1 MLSFIRERPEG
12 NSVIKSKSR
21 SWLPNLQYFFI
32 LFTRSRLNLNCRNL
46 QLQTILRKDT
56 TGSQVILERCR
67 PGTSRHRYY
76 LGAAMLI
83 TSKKKTDWKSRRENL
98 SVDQCSR
105 KCQATDFTSPGR
117 LRHMLT
123 FNGKDAKLLVHML
136 LICIFHPLS
145 LEALDK
151 CVSCSRQRVNY

>member
-1 MLSFIRERPEG
+1 ML
-12 NSVIKSKSR
+12 N
-21 SWLPNLQYFFI
+21 
-32 LFTRSRLNLNCRNL
+32 
-46 QLQTILRKDT
+46 
-56 TGSQVILERCR
+56 
-67 PGTSRHRYY
+67 
-76 LGAAMLI
+76 

-98 SVDQCSR
+98 SVDQSSR

-123 FNGKDAKLLVHML
+123 FNGKDAKLLVHVL